1 MIQVPVFKPLIEQE
15 EIAAAVKALEL
26 GWLGMGSFVN
36 ELEQK
41 LSTYLGLE
49 EAGKHLALVNTGHSA
64 LHLALVV
71 AECGPGDEVIVPS
84 FCCVSDFQ
92 AILSVGAE
100 PVLCDSLDESLTIDV
115 DSAETMVTP
124 RTKAVIAMDYG
135 SQLCDHD
142 RVAAFA
148 AKHGLRVI
156 HDGAHTFGS
165 KYKGRMVGSF
175 SDMTM
180 LSFDPVK
187 TMTCLDAGALIVS
200 SEDELRRIHELRILG
215 MGQPPSVMYQNK
227 RAWTFHVDDIGF
239 RYHLINMHGA
249 IGLAQLAKMDRISA
263 TRRAAYR
270 FYLDNLSAI
279 PGLRIPAVDLENVTP
294 FIFYVRVAAEIRDA
308 FRTYLGECG
317 VDTGVHWQPGHHFK
331 ILDGCRRSDLSVA
344 HKAGQ
349 EIVTLPLHSNM
360 AREHQQQVVDA
371 VRGFFSGA
379 KLKARSG
386 ASALQQYRVA

>member
-1 MIQVPVFKPLIEQE
+1 
-15 EIAAAVKALEL
+15 
-26 GWLGMGSFVN
+26 MGSFVN

-317 VDTGVHWQPGHHFK
+317 VDTGVHWRPGHHFK